1 MKAPGKLIQWAIV
14 SAIFAVGFY
23 GFLMVCDEDPF
34 YQMTEGQF
42 LFEKILGLAI
52 IAACVLF
59 GKYLYRKGILP
70 IMDIKNED

>member
-1 MKAPGKLIQWAIV
+1 MKAPGKFIQWAIV

-23 GFLMVCDEDPF
+23 GFLMVCDEDLF
-34 YQMTEGQF
+34 CQMTDRQF
-42 LFEKILGLAI
+42 LFEKIMGLAI

-70 IMDIKNED
+70 IMDFKNKD

>member
-1 MKAPGKLIQWAIV
+1 MKAPGKFIQWAIV

-59 GKYLYRKGILP
+59 GKFLYRKGILP
-70 IMDIKNED
+70 IMNIKNED